1 MKIWIDADAAP
12 RDVKETVYKTARR
25 LEIPVVLVTNQR
37 TFPPLGDLLVTVAHV
52 EGGRLDVADQYI
64 LEHAEP
70 GDLAITADVPLAA
83 GLVDKGIAALDP
95 RGTEYTEDNVGDRL
109 AVRDLMTG
117 LREAG
122 LESGG
127 PRPYSAKDRQ
137 SFAVT
142 LDRMVTRLLRRAGR
156 SRPGN

>member
-12 RDVKETVYKTARR
+12 RDVKETVFRTAQR
-25 LEIPVVLVTNQR
+25 LQIPVVLVTNQNL
-37 TFPPLGDLLVTVAHV
+37 FPPLGQLLVTVV
-52 EGGRLDVADQYI
+52 RVGGGRLDIADQHI
-64 LEHAEP
+64 VEHAEV

-83 GLVDKGIAALDP
+83 LLVEKGITAIDP
-95 RGTEYTEDNVGDRL
+95 RGAEYTEDNVGDRL

-127 PRPYSAKDRQ
+127 PRPYAPKDKQ
-137 SFAVT
+137 NFAVT
-142 LDRMVTRLLRRAGR
+142 LDRVVTRLLRRAKK
-156 SRPGN
+156 S

>member
-12 RDVKETVYKTARR
+12 RDVKETVFRTAQR
-25 LEIPVVLVTNQR
+25 LQIPVVLVTNQNL
-37 TFPPLGDLLVTVAHV
+37 FPPLGQLLVTVV
-52 EGGRLDVADQYI
+52 RVGGGRLDIADQHI
-64 LEHAEP
+64 VEHAEA

-83 GLVDKGIAALDP
+83 LLVEKGITAIDP
-95 RGTEYTEDNVGDRL
+95 RGAEYTEDNVGDRL

-127 PRPYSAKDRQ
+127 PRPYAPKDKQ
-137 SFAVT
+137 NFAVT
-142 LDRMVTRLLRRAGR
+142 LDRVVTRLLRRAKK
-156 SRPGN
+156 S

>member
-12 RDVKETVYKTARR
+12 RDVKETVYKTAQR
-25 LEIPVVLVTNQR
+25 LQLPVVLVTNQR
-37 TFPPLGDLLVTVAHV
+37 TFPPLGNLLVTVV
-52 EGGRLDVADQYI
+52 QVGGGRLDVADQHI
-64 LEHAEP
+64 VENAEV

-83 GLVDKGIAALDP
+83 LLVEKGVTAIDP
-95 RGTEYTEDNVGDRL
+95 RGAEYTEDNVGDRL

-127 PRPYSAKDRQ
+127 PRPYAAKDKQ
-137 SFAVT
+137 NFAVT
-142 LDRMVTRLLRRAGR
+142 LDRVVTRLLRRAAKK
-156 SRPGN
+156 S